1 MGRHVCYTLSTAN
14 THGAKGDRIMSTI
27 ILTESTCD
35 LPREYIDAHPCL
47 EVIPMVFQ
55 FGAGEQQDI
64 AGQVDNHLNYERLRA
79 GEVATTSQLNSD
91 YLYQCMK
98 RHLQN
103 GDDVLYLA
111 FSSGLSGTCSNGM
124 LAASDL
130 RGEFPERKL
139 TVVDTLCPSLME
151 GLLAIMTAERLE
163 RTGED
168 VDALAAWVEDVKW
181 RLNAWFTVDDLKF
194 LKRGGRISAATAA
207 IGTMLSIKPVLHVD
221 NEGHLIAMSKERGRK
236 RALKALVDRMVEQR
250 PEPGAPVYIGH
261 GDCPEEA
268 QAVAAMVKERLGIE
282 VTLINYIG
290 MVIGAHSGPGTV
302 ALFFVGKDRG

>member
-1 MGRHVCYTLSTAN
+1 
-14 THGAKGDRIMSTI
+14 MSTI
-27 ILTESTCD
+27 IMTESTCD

-47 EVIPMVFQ
+47 EVVPMVFQ
-55 FGAGEQQDI
+55 FGAEEQLDI
-64 AGQVDNHLNYERLRA
+64 AGQTDHHLNYERLRA

-91 YLYQCMK
+91 YLYGQMK
-98 RHLQN
+98 KHLQN

-124 LAASDL
+124 LAANEL

-151 GLLAIMTAERLE
+151 GMLAIMTAERLE

-168 VDALAAWVEDVKW
+168 VDALAAWVETIKP

-194 LKRGGRISAATAA
+194 LKRGGRISAA

-221 NEGHLIAMSKERGRK
+221 DEGHLIAMSKERGRK
-236 RALKALVDRMVEQR
+236 RALKALVDRMEAQQFDKDT
-250 PEPGAPVYIGH
+250 PIYIGH
-261 GDCPEEA
+261 GDCPEDA
-268 QAVAAMVKERLGIE
+268 QAVAAMIKERFGRE

-302 ALFFVGKDRG
+302 ALFFVGKNRG